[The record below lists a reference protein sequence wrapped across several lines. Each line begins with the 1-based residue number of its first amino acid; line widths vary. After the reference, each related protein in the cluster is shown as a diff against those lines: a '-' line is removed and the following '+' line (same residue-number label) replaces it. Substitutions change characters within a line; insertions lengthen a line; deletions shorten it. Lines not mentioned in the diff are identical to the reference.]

1 MFALNP
7 AFKALLRISCLCVG
21 VLIPVI
27 ASYGQSTTHFENC
40 EFDPCIDSQ
49 LVHFN
54 PNTTLPTI
62 LSAIETHCDSET
74 NCMIEHYKKLSY
86 KLERKSLLYAA
97 IYVEGEIIKQA
108 KKIDDKKSEAFA
120 YLNLSRFNDAK
131 GFSKLASINLDQAI
145 EVSKE
150 CDCYQ
155 TYIQASFYKFK
166 KLSVL
171 QKVTLLRKI
180 KNLTPDSTQSAVRS
194 KMRTPSKPTL

>member
-1 MFALNP
+1 MLALNP
-7 AFKALLRISCLCVG
+7 SLKVIVHIAYLLAV
-21 VLIPVI
+21 VFIPV
-27 ASYGQSTTHFENC
+27 SWGYGQSNTHIEDC
-40 EFDPCIDSQ
+40 DLLPYIDSQ

-54 PNTTLPTI
+54 SDTTLPTL
-62 LSAIETHCDSET
+62 LSAIETHCDSEP

-108 KKIDDKKSEAFA
+108 QKVGDKRSEAEA
-120 YLNLSRFNDAK
+120 YYHLSRFNDAK

-166 KLSVL
+166 K
-171 QKVTLLRKI
+171 
-180 KNLTPDSTQSAVRS
+180 
-194 KMRTPSKPTL
+194 